1 MDPITPIIVG
11 LGLWLFAPQPKL
23 FQPKPD
29 MKAVAAAQVEADRAK
44 EALSQTEAAREK
56 VEAELERLRTQ
67 LQIKDKEERTKERQ
81 VLGYSLEMT
90 EMATDSL
97 QLVPEEHRT
106 PEVLFAAEC
115 LAKSGGALSSVLGPL
130 TQEQRLAVLQLV
142 KGALSKAV
150 EEREAARKLIAEKDR
165 LLTANT
171 TSLLLLQKEKEQLV
185 SVVEEKKA
193 EVGVVKAEVLMAKA
207 ESSAKDTELRNVNET
222 QLRLMSGHRET
233 LFYVVFWG
241 VFAWLWF
248 TRFLPALAKTFV
260 WAKCLERFNQLVFRC
275 LLGSSNLKD

>member
-1 MDPITPIIVG
+1 MDPATVLIG
-11 LGLWLFAPQPKL
+11 LGLWLFAPKPKFL
-23 FQPKPD
+23 QPKPD
-29 MKAVAAAQVEADRAK
+29 MKAVAAAQAEADRAK
-44 EALSQTEAAREK
+44 AELSRTEAERDK
-56 VEAELERLRTQ
+56 TEAELELLRTQ
-67 LQIKDKEERTKERQ
+67 LATKDKEERAKERQ
-81 VLGYSLEMT
+81 VLGYSQEMN
-90 EMATDSL
+90 EMASGSL

-130 TQEQRLAVLQLV
+130 TPDQRASVLKLV
-142 KGALSKAV
+142 QGALSRAV

-165 LLTANT
+165 LLAANT

-193 EVGVVKAEVLMAKA
+193 EVGVVKAEVQVVKA
-207 ESSAKDTELRNVNET
+207 ESTAKDTELRNVNEK

-233 LFYVVFWG
+233 LFYIVFWI

-248 TRFLPALAKTFV
+248 TRFLPALAKTFA
-260 WAKCLERFNQLVFRC
+260 WARCLEGFNKLVFRC
-275 LLGSSNLKD
+275 ILGSSNLKE